1 PCAPVRTRHTRPALT
16 QQHHTNTRTGH
27 APPPGASPSQREAAM
42 ALWQTLAILV
52 VALVLFVTEKHTVD
66 VVALLVMTA
75 LMVSGVIT
83 VLEALSGFS
92 SQATV
97 MVAAMFVLSG
107 ALQRN
112 GALVAVGEV
121 LSRIRW
127 QWLFLLVMLVLVA
140 GLAAFVNNT
149 ATVAV
154 FLPLVL
160 AASTANRWA

>member
-1 PCAPVRTRHTRPALT
+1 
-16 QQHHTNTRTGH
+16 
-27 APPPGASPSQREAAM
+27 
-42 ALWQTLAILV
+42 
-52 VALVLFVTEKHTVD
+52 D

-83 VLEALSGFS
+83 VPEALSGFS

-112 GALVAVGEV
+112 GAPVAVGEV

-127 QWLFLLVMLVLVA
+127 PWLFLLVLLVLAA
-140 GLAAFVNNT
+140 GLAAFVSST

-154 FLPLVL
+154 FLPLAL
-160 AASTANRWA
+160 AARAANRRAPARFLDRQ